1 MSLSSAHCQQHERLD
16 PWCAHCNARAAAKA
30 VKEHRRSE
38 KKMSPTEESIF
49 NDFVRGYVDAALWSS
64 NENYSR
70 GDITRAC
77 MAKMRAD
84 CRKFFRANR
93 ADLRLYAA
101 SIRYDRNKGT
111 PYDYAGHD
119 FWLTRNGH
127 GSGFWDRDGVGDS
140 DAGLGDRLSEAA
152 RDFGECSLYVSR
164 GKIHCST

>member
-1 MSLSSAHCQQHERLD
+1 MTTHKKTHPALR
-16 PWCAHCNARAAAKA
+16 RA
-30 VKEHRRSE
+30 
-38 KKMSPTEESIF
+38 TEESIF
-49 NDFVRGYVDAALWSS
+49 DDFVRGYIDAAIWSS
-64 NENYSR
+64 NDESDDSGGEPLDKNYDWR
-70 GDITRAC
+70 DITRAC

-127 GSGFWDRDGVGDS
+127 GTGFWDRDGVGDS

>member
-1 MSLSSAHCQQHERLD
+1 MLKRKKTHPAL
-16 PWCAHCNARAAAKA
+16 
-30 VKEHRRSE
+30 RRDV
-38 KKMSPTEESIF
+38 EESIF
-49 NDFVRGYVDAALWSS
+49 NDFVRGYVDAAIWSS
-64 NENYSR
+64 MDESTPSGGEPLDKNYDS

-127 GSGFWDRDGVGDS
+127 GTGFWDRDGVGDS